1 MWSDIYDMILVYSA
15 VPELRETR
23 RSPAAANGLWLAG
36 QAPVCHLGRKARR
49 QWRNKRSIYRFVSCQ
64 TFIPFPVF
72 LMPGQ
77 PASNLWQTQA
87 TRLAGYL
94 LLGVVL
100 ALSLSKGTH
109 WLCWIGL
116 YCTVLYVERACVTN
130 RSRSVRPFFLAIG
143 L

>member
-1 MWSDIYDMILVYSA
+1 MDC
-15 VPELRETR
+15 
-23 RSPAAANGLWLAG
+23 GWLAKPLFVTWG
-36 QAPVCHLGRKARR
+36 AEREGNGGIKD
-49 QWRNKRSIYRFVSCQ
+49 RSIALCVSCQ

-77 PASNLWQTQA
+77 PASNLWQTRA

-94 LLGVVL
+94 LLGVAL